1 MPVLVVLQSC
11 SFCKLIIQIFLV
23 WYQMRSCANASLCSG
38 MLHRGP
44 YLEGYF
50 SALQKTNGRTQI
62 IFCSTLFR
70 NAPPSLLTWLGHRTI
85 PLKFVLME
93 PNLTKSYY
101 IHGMA
106 NNNWFHNYLIHTFNL
121 ASFLCFNQNWK
132 IEIPNTFTRLRFVLV
147 KQTCASYWI

>member
-11 SFCKLIIQIFLV
+11 SFCKLIMQIVLV

-101 IHGMA
+101 IA
-106 NNNWFHNYLIHTFNL
+106 NYIGFTITYYIQFSIFPVFWLKRKNRKSQNL
-121 ASFLCFNQNWK
+121 H
-132 IEIPNTFTRLRFVLV
+132 
-147 KQTCASYWI
+147 